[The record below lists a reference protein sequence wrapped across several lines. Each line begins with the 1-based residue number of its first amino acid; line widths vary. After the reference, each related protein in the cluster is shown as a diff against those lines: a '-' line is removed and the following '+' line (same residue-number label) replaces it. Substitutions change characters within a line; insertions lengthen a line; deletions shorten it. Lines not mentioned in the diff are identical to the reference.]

1 MEVEVPETAPQQDWL
16 WSIESLRGVAIIAVV
31 VIHVSSIVTSLT
43 PTARS
48 WEMYVAVNRLSSFAV
63 PLFIFLSALTATH
76 IFYRRPGRSWRVF
89 YARRWQQVGVPYL
102 IWSIFY
108 LFYRFGSLGENHT
121 IFYQPFEW
129 SGWTF
134 LGKSYYHMYFFP
146 IVIQLYL
153 LFPLLIAFYRL
164 RSWRFGTFVGLFALA
179 ELAFYFLNRAY
190 LYHRFPYSATLLTS
204 YLPLVAAGI
213 WLGAHV
219 GEWSIWWRVWRWP
232 SLVFATVGGGI
243 YWWLYRLVFAGQPV
257 NTLIVQGAWWV
268 YSTGVALL
276 LWGLANSSVIRHLS
290 LKWLARIGSV
300 SFGIYLMHPL
310 FLNEWRRLLPVGT
323 GWSFHLNNLAGFLCI
338 FFASWGMTLF
348 LQRVAVGRYLLG
360 EPRQSQPGPIKLE
373 EKWNVY

>member
-1 MEVEVPETAPQQDWL
+1 M
-16 WSIESLRGVAIIAVV
+16 V
-31 VIHVSSIVTSLT
+31 VIHVSSIVASLT
-43 PTARS
+43 PAARS
-48 WEMYVAVNRLSSFAV
+48 WEIYVAVNRLSSFAV
-63 PLFIFLSALTATH
+63 PLFVFLGALTATH
-76 IFYRRPGRSWRVF
+76 TFYRRPGRPWSVF

-102 IWSIFY
+102 IWSSFY
-108 LFYRFGSLGENHT
+108 LFYRFGFLGENPAPL
-121 IFYQPFEW
+121 YKPLEW

-153 LFPLLIAFYRL
+153 FFPLLIAFYRL
-164 RSWRFGTFVGLFALA
+164 RSWRFSTFVGVFAVA
-179 ELAFYFLNRAY
+179 ELAFYFFNHAY
-190 LYHRFPYSATLLTS
+190 LYNRFPYSATLLTS

-276 LWGLANSSVIRHLS
+276 LWGLANSAGIRHLS
-290 LKWLARIGSV
+290 LRWLARIGSV

-310 FLNEWRRLLPVGT
+310 FLNEWRRLLPAGT
-323 GWSFHLNNLAGFLCI
+323 GWSFHLNNLWGFLFI
-338 FFASWGMTLF
+338 FFASWGITLF
-348 LQRVAVGRYLLG
+348 LQRAAVGRYLLG
-360 EPRQSQPGPIKLE
+360 EPRQAPLRANKLE